1 MAFSEVDLTTYWR
14 HCFRNRQAV
23 EASDECGCFS
33 CGAIFSPSEIRE
45 WIDEPAQPEEGL
57 PAVQVCT
64 ATCPTCT
71 FDAVLPG
78 SAVPLSAELLAAMRL
93 RFFTE
98 IADGIQLGPTGP
110 G

>member
-1 MAFSEVDLTTYWR
+1 VAFSEGDLTTYWR
-14 HCFRNRQAV
+14 HCFRNRAAV

-33 CGAIFSPSEIRE
+33 CGALFSPSQIEE
-45 WIDEPAQPEEGL
+45 WLDEPAQPELGL
-57 PAVQVCT
+57 SAAQSCT

-78 SAVPLSAELLAAMRL
+78 SAVPLSAELLAAMRQ

-98 IADGIQLGPTGP
+98 IDDGIRLGPTGP